1 MFREIVTLGADL
13 TSQKAVAEL
22 PLLARLDTF
31 PFWFNVVPPNP
42 SVTTRSE
49 APMRTVSPP
58 RLGVLLCALVTAL
71 MAVAPPARGCAL
83 ERDLLPSSLSLQ
95 HPRSVDV
102 AFAMHDAI
110 ERGELKLDPAP
121 SNAFTL
127 LKVRSRLQQLR
138 AALAKGGITSEVA
151 TNGAFAIV
159 LIEYGLWSRFRIE
172 PDGGL
177 AMQFHIDGP
186 AKDEIVMVTGDVV
199 LEALLDG
206 RLPARQAIEQRLIVL
221 DDAGAAVGT
230 QLGRAFP
237 PRDREDAVRH

>member
-1 MFREIVTLGADL
+1 
-13 TSQKAVAEL
+13 
-22 PLLARLDTF
+22 
-31 PFWFNVVPPNP
+31 
-42 SVTTRSE
+42 
-49 APMRTVSPP
+49 MRTVSPS
-58 RLGVLLCALVTAL
+58 RLGVLLCALMPAL
-71 MAVAPPARGCAL
+71 LAVAPPARGCAL

-110 ERGELKLDPAP
+110 ERGELKFDPAP

-138 AALAKGGITSEVA
+138 AALARSSIASEVA

-177 AMQFHIDGP
+177 ALQFHIDGP
-186 AKDEIVMVTGDVV
+186 AKDEAVVVTGDVV
-199 LEALLDG
+199 LEAMLDG
-206 RLPARQAIEQRLIVL
+206 RLPARNAIEQRLIVL
-221 DDAGAAVGT
+221 DDPGAAIGT

-237 PRDREDAVRH
+237 PRDREDAARH